1 MKVKFR
7 GVRGSIP
14 VAGSHT
20 QRYGGNS
27 TCLEI
32 RASEGP
38 PLIIDCGTGVRS
50 CGMDLLKERV
60 SEVEILFT
68 HFHMDHLFGFPFFG
82 PIYSPS
88 CKVRV
93 NLPAYSGTD
102 AESKISKYLNGVYH
116 PVRVKDIPS
125 QLTFEGLRPGRII
138 ERGPYRITSVPLNHP
153 GGATGYRVE
162 ADGQSVVFLTDTA
175 PMTTPDDGITADKT
189 PPSAERKVMD
199 VVKEADLVIMDTM
212 FSYDEYLERMTW
224 GHAYPEYG
232 AKMCRLMGAKK
243 LALFHHSPDAT
254 DDELDALAAE
264 WVEHIDPVVFLS
276 KEGEVIDLSG

>member
-1 MKVKFR
+1 
-7 GVRGSIP
+7 
-14 VAGSHT
+14 
-20 QRYGGNS
+20 
-27 TCLEI
+27 
-32 RASEGP
+32 
-38 PLIIDCGTGVRS
+38 
-50 CGMDLLKERV
+50 MDLLRERV
-60 SEVEILFT
+60 DQVEILFT

-82 PIYSPS
+82 PIYSPN

-93 NLPAYSGTD
+93 NLPAYSETD
-102 AESKISKYLNGVYH
+102 AESKISRYLNGIYH

-125 QLTFEGLRPGRII
+125 QLEFEGLRPGRVI

-175 PMTTPDDGITADKT
+175 PLTTPDDGITADKT

-199 VVKEADLVIMDTM
+199 VMKEADLVIMDTM
-212 FSYDEYLERMTW
+212 FSYEEYLERMTW

-232 AKMCRLMGAKK
+232 AKLCKLTGAKK
-243 LALFHHSPDAT
+243 LALFHHSPDAS

-264 WVEHIDPVVFLS
+264 WVDHLDPIVFLS